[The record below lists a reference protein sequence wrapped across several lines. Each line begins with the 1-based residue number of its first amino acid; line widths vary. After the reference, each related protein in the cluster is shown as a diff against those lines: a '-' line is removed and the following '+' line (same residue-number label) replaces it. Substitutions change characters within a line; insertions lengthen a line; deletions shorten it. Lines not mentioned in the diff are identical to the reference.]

1 MSEQSSRGT
10 AWNVVRLFV
19 LDRDGWKCQYC
30 HKHLEGDDAT
40 ADHIVSKDRWRREQ
54 REGSPDVPE
63 NLVAACR
70 SCNSSK
76 QDSDTLPRINYYNP
90 RWFPITPH

>member
-1 MSEQSSRGT
+1 MSEQSSRGS
-10 AWNVVRLFV
+10 AWAALRLRV
-19 LDRDGWKCQYC
+19 LNRDGWICSYC
-30 HKHLEGDDAT
+30 RKPLEGDDAT
-40 ADHIVSKDRWRREQ
+40 ADHIISKERWRREQ
-54 REGSPDVPE
+54 RPGSPDTDD

-90 RWFPITPH
+90 RWFPQHAL